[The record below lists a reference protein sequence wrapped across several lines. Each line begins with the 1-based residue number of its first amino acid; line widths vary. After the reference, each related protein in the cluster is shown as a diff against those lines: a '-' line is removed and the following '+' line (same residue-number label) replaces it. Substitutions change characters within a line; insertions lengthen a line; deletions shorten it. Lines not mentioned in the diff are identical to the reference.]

1 MAALLRTTVALTLLV
16 LGGAPSASAA
26 AATPAAETV
35 AAPTAVT
42 EELDEVRC
50 PVPVPN
56 GQGARLTCGVLTV
69 PERGAGDPE
78 NTVALPIIVID
89 SVSESPS
96 DDPLVVP
103 VLGDAD
109 AFAQALRTFTGAG
122 WTGDRDVIL
131 VGHRGTELS
140 RPTLDCPEIGRGLVV
155 EDGRL
160 LTGAE
165 ATPQRIAEITACR
178 ERLTEEG
185 IDIAAYSTRAMVDDL
200 AELRATLGYDRW
212 NLYASDRATRLALS
226 TMRFAPDGLRSVVLD
241 GTVPPGVDA
250 LAEESTAFRAA
261 ASSVIEACG
270 AEPEC
275 RERAPGLESALTS
288 VLSSAASDPATVTA
302 VSPGDGGR
310 LDVVLDEA
318 EVARTLAWATADA
331 ATVRAVPFVID
342 QLASGNAEAI
352 VPLLQRRLDALTATG
367 AGLGLTRVCAEQVPF
382 TAAEGLALT
391 AECEAWGVP
400 ARDGSE
406 AERVT
411 SGIPTLLL
419 TGTYDS
425 VATPA
430 WSDAAAEGL
439 ERGTVVRVPHAG
451 QGILT
456 GSGTRADS
464 LARSCAARVA
474 ADFLRDPA
482 EVPDA
487 ECTVSL
493 RPPAFLTTAQID
505 PTTALFRADRDLV
518 QQRAP
523 LPLAILGAAL
533 LASVGTLVYAGLY
546 VLRGSARRSG
556 DAPPGTIL
564 AASAAAG
571 GNLLYAGILV
581 LIAANADPLALAF
594 GLPPAVWPV
603 LLIPFVAAGAGILLA
618 VLVVRAWILEEGTRA
633 HRIAVTASAVASLG
647 FTLWL
652 LARGLLM
659 L

>member
-16 LGGAPSASAA
+16 LGGAPAASAA
-26 AATPAAETV
+26 AATPVAETV
-35 AAPTAVT
+35 VAPTAVT

-50 PVPVPN
+50 FVPIPS

-250 LAEESTAFRAA
+250 LAEDSTAFRAA

-275 RERAPGLESALTS
+275 RERAPALEAALTS
-288 VLSSAASDPATVTA
+288 VLTSAASDPATVTA

-382 TAAEGLALT
+382 TAAEGLPLT
-391 AECEAWGVP
+391 AACEAWGVP

-451 QGILT
+451 HGILT

-533 LASVGTLVYAGLY
+533 LASVGTLVYAALY
-546 VLRGSARRSG
+546 VLRGAARRSG

-571 GNLLYAGILV
+571 GNLLYAGILA

>member
-16 LGGAPSASAA
+16 LGGAPAASAA

-226 TMRFAPDGLRSVVLD
+226 TMRFAPEGLRSVVLD
-241 GTVPPGVDA
+241 GTAPPGVDA

-352 VPLLQRRLDALTATG
+352 VPLLQRRLDALTVTG
-367 AGLGLTRVCAEQVPF
+367 AGLDLTRVCAEQVPF

-451 QGILT
+451 HGILT

-533 LASVGTLVYAGLY
+533 LASVGTLVYAALY
-546 VLRGSARRSG
+546 VLRGAARRSG

-571 GNLLYAGILV
+571 GNLLYAGILA